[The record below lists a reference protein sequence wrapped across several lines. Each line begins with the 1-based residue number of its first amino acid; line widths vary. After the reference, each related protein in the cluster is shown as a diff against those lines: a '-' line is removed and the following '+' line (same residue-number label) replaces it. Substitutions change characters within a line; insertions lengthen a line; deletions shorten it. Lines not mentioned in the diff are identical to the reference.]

1 MKHVRLLLLA
11 AVLLS
16 GCDGNPFV
24 EDTGTDTGGGTDGGG
39 TDTGGITTEGGLPP
53 GTTSPTAATGI
64 KRYEPKGTDTSNG
77 NSGNGFVTNVQY
89 DAAGDT
95 FKVDN
100 LAFDG
105 NNAYVRGVK
114 VGSLGTTAVYEGKPS
129 VPDSFS
135 GQPVDQFEHRALY
148 GVGADGTVQYAIV
161 RTGGYVGYGFGGF
174 IYQRSGGVTLPA
186 EGVGTGSPDN
196 PGYRG
201 QAHYSGTTAGLR
213 DFKGRGGLEYATADM
228 TMDIDFDDFNDGN
241 GVKGEIYN
249 RRVFDMDG
257 NDITQDIVDA
267 LIAKSKTNQDGLPVI
282 AFSVGPGVMN
292 DNGEI
297 VGLLSSSYYTGAGTL
312 ESFDEGK
319 YYALVSGS
327 NAENVVGVFVVESA
341 DPRWSGVT
349 ARETGGFILDR

>member
-11 AVLLS
+11 SVLLS

-24 EDTGTDTGGGTDGGG
+24 EDDGTDTGGGTDGG
-39 TDTGGITTEGGLPP
+39 TDTGGITTPGGLPP
-53 GTTSPTAATGI
+53 GTTSPSAAKGI
-64 KRYEPKGTDTSNG
+64 TRYEPKGSDTSNG
-77 NSGNGFVTNVQY
+77 NSGNGYVTKVVY
-89 DAAGDT
+89 DPVGDT

-105 NNAYVRGVK
+105 DNAYVRGVK
-114 VGSLGTTAVYEGKPS
+114 VGSLGSTAVYEGKPTE
-129 VPDSFS
+129 PDSFTGTPI
-135 GQPVDQFEHRALY
+135 GQIEHRALY
-148 GVGADGTVQYAIV
+148 GVSEDGTVQYAIV
-161 RTGGYVGYGFGGF
+161 RTGGYVDYGFGGF

-186 EGVGTGSPDN
+186 EGAGTGSSDN

-213 DFKGRGGLEYATADM
+213 DFKSRGGLEYATADM

-241 GVKGEIYN
+241 GVKGSIYN

-257 NDITQDIVDA
+257 NDITQQIVDA
-267 LIAKSKTNQDGLPVI
+267 LTVKSETNQSGLPVI
-282 AFSVGPGVMN
+282 NFTVGPGVMN

-297 VGLLSSSYYTGAGTL
+297 VGTLNSSYYTGAGKL
-312 ESFDEGK
+312 EAFEQGK

-327 NAENVVGVFVVESA
+327 NAEQVVGVFVVEGE
-341 DPRWSGVT
+341 DPRWDGVT